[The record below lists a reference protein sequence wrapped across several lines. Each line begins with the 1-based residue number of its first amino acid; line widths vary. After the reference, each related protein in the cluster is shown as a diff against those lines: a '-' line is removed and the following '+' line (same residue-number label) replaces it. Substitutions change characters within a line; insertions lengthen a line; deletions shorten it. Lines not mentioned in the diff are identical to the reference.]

1 MPNHDR
7 LLEGRIAV
15 VTGGSRGIGRT
26 VALALGTHGA
36 SVAFNY
42 LENVAAAREV
52 ESELSSLSSQSLM
65 QRCLARQCDVRNEA
79 DVVAFFEEVERE
91 LGPVDILVNNAGL
104 TKDSL
109 FVFMDTSS
117 WKDVLAVNLDGAF
130 HCIRAVARG
139 MMVRRFG
146 RIINIASPSGLIGT
160 VGQANYSAAKAG
172 LIGLTRS
179 LARELG
185 PQQVLVNAVC
195 PGLIDT
201 DMTAQMRAEDRDK
214 LLSHV
219 SLRRMGTPE
228 EVASLVAFLAS
239 EKANYITGQVIS
251 VDGGLS

>member
-7 LLEGRIAV
+7 PLEGRIAV
-15 VTGGSRGIGRT
+15 VTGGSRGIGRAI
-26 VALALGTHGA
+26 ALGLGTHGA

-52 ESELSSLSSQSLM
+52 KSELSSLSSM
-65 QRCLARQCDVRNEA
+65 PRCLARQCDVRNEA
-79 DVVAFFEEVERE
+79 EVGAFFEEIERE

-146 RIINIASPSGLIGT
+146 RIINVASPSGLIGT

-179 LARELG
+179 LAREFG
-185 PQQVLVNAVC
+185 PQQVLVNAVA

-201 DMTAQMRAEDRDK
+201 DMTAQMRPEDRDK
-214 LLSHV
+214 LLVHV

-239 EKANYITGQVIS
+239 ENANYITGQVIS

>member
-15 VTGGSRGIGRT
+15 VTGGSRGIGRAI
-26 VALALGTHGA
+26 ALALGTHGA

-42 LENVAAAREV
+42 LENVAAAHEV
-52 ESELSSLSSQSLM
+52 QTERSSLSPTP
-65 QRCLARQCDVRNEA
+65 RCLARQCDVRNEA
-79 DVVAFFEEVERE
+79 DVGAFFQEVERE

-104 TKDSL
+104 TQDSL

-185 PQQVLVNAVC
+185 PQQVLVNAVV

-201 DMTAQMRAEDRDK
+201 DMTAQMRSEDRDK
-214 LLSHV
+214 LLAHV

-239 EKANYITGQVIS
+239 EKANYVTGQVIS
-251 VDGGLS
+251 VDGGLV

>member
-15 VTGGSRGIGRT
+15 VTGGSRGIGRA

-42 LENVAAAREV
+42 LQNETAAREV
-52 ESELSSLSSQSLM
+52 ESELSSLSSM
-65 QRCLARQCDVRNEA
+65 PRCFAKQCDVRNEA
-79 DVVAFFEEVERE
+79 EVGAFFEEVERE

-104 TKDSL
+104 TQDSL

-185 PQQVLVNAVC
+185 PQQVLVNAVA

-201 DMTAQMRAEDRDK
+201 DMTAQMRPEDRDK
-214 LLSHV
+214 LLAYV

>member
-1 MPNHDR
+1 MPNRDR

-15 VTGGSRGIGRT
+15 VTGGSRGIGRAI
-26 VALALGTHGA
+26 ALALGTHGA

-42 LENVAAAREV
+42 LENVAAAHEV
-52 ESELSSLSSQSLM
+52 QSELSSLSPAP
-65 QRCLARQCDVRNEA
+65 RCLARQCDVRNEA
-79 DVVAFFEEVERE
+79 EVGAFFEEVERE

-104 TKDSL
+104 TQDSL

-185 PQQVLVNAVC
+185 PQQVLVNAVV

-201 DMTAQMRAEDRDK
+201 DMTAQMQPEDRDK
-214 LLSHV
+214 LLAHV

-239 EKANYITGQVIS
+239 EKANYMTGQVIS

>member
-15 VTGGSRGIGRT
+15 VTGGSRGIGRAT
-26 VALALGTHGA
+26 ALALGTHGA
-36 SVAFNY
+36 AVAFNY

-52 ESELSSLSSQSLM
+52 ESELSSLPSRP
-65 QRCLARQCDVRNEA
+65 RCLARQCDVSDEA
-79 DVVAFFEEVERE
+79 AVGAFFEEVERE

-109 FVFMDTSS
+109 FVFMDSSS

-201 DMTAQMRAEDRDK
+201 EMTAKMRAEDRDK

-239 EKANYITGQVIS
+239 EQANYVTGQVIS

>member
-1 MPNHDR
+1 MTNHDHT
-7 LLEGRIAV
+7 LEGRTAV
-15 VTGGSRGIGRT
+15 VTGGSRGIGRAI
-26 VALALGTHGA
+26 ALALGTEGA

-42 LENVAAAREV
+42 LENETAAREV
-52 ESELSSLSSQSLM
+52 KTELSSTG
-65 QRCLARQCDVRNEA
+65 RCLSRQCDVRNEA
-79 DVVAFFEEVERE
+79 DVGAFFDEVESE

-130 HCIRAVARG
+130 HCVRAVARG

-146 RIINIASPSGLIGT
+146 RIINIASPSGLMGT
-160 VGQANYSAAKAG
+160 AGQANYSAAKAG

-185 PQQVLVNAVC
+185 PHRVLVNAVT

-201 DMTAQMRAEDRDK
+201 DMTAQMQPDERDK
-214 LLSHV
+214 LLAHV

-239 EKANYITGQVIS
+239 EQANYITGQVIS

>member
-15 VTGGSRGIGRT
+15 VTGGSRGIGRAI
-26 VALALGTHGA
+26 VLALGTHGA
-36 SVAFNY
+36 AVAFNY

-52 ESELSSLSSQSLM
+52 ESELSSQSLM
-65 QRCLARQCDVRNEA
+65 QRCLARQCDVRDEA
-79 DVVAFFEEVERE
+79 AVGAFFEEVERE

-201 DMTAQMRAEDRDK
+201 EMTAKMRAEDRDK

-239 EKANYITGQVIS
+239 EKANYVTGQVIS

>member
-1 MPNHDR
+1 
-7 LLEGRIAV
+7 
-15 VTGGSRGIGRT
+15 
-26 VALALGTHGA
+26 
-36 SVAFNY
+36 
-42 LENVAAAREV
+42 
-52 ESELSSLSSQSLM
+52 M
-65 QRCLARQCDVRNEA
+65 QRCLARQCDVRDEA
-79 DVVAFFEEVERE
+79 AVGAFFEEVERE

-130 HCIRAVARG
+130 HCMRAVARG

>member
-1 MPNHDR
+1 MPNHER

-15 VTGGSRGIGRT
+15 VTGGSRGIGRAT
-26 VALALGTHGA
+26 ALALGAHGA

-42 LENVAAAREV
+42 LENVAAAHEV
-52 ESELSSLSSQSLM
+52 ESELSSLSSSG
-65 QRCLARQCDVRNEA
+65 RCFAQQCDVRNEA
-79 DVVAFFEEVERE
+79 AVVAFFEEVERE
-91 LGPVDILVNNAGL
+91 VGPVDILVNNAGL

-214 LLSHV
+214 LLAQV

>member
-15 VTGGSRGIGRT
+15 VTGGSRGIGRAI
-26 VALALGTHGA
+26 VLALGTHGA
-36 SVAFNY
+36 AVAFSY

-52 ESELSSLSSQSLM
+52 ESELSSQPLM
-65 QRCLARQCDVRNEA
+65 QRCLARQCDVRDEA
-79 DVVAFFEEVERE
+79 AVGAFFEEVERE

-239 EKANYITGQVIS
+239 EKANYVTGQVIS